1 MKILK
6 MINMKASLLALL
18 FGGLFLV
25 AGCSSSDDPDPV
37 APTIDKSALITL
49 NNSTEILLNNAVEG
63 SAEGQYILGSKAPLQ
78 EVLDASESLEANQ
91 AATQQQVNAMIANLN
106 AAIATFNT
114 QKVTAIDPANLV
126 AQWTFDEGAGT
137 TVKDYSTTGANGTF
151 GSAVAG
157 LGGPTANS
165 TGTAMPTWTTDRYG
179 NANKA
184 LAFNNGAKIMLPE
197 NAKLNPAKI
206 TISLWVNA
214 AEINGS
220 NRFMGLNSWMGYK
233 FQLQD
238 SNKPFFTGSTVA
250 DGIFDRDDAEGILE
264 INKWYNIAVAVGDG
278 HTIFY
283 INGVMVKDWDNTPGT
298 LKTVSGQSLAI
309 GVDASVY
316 AETEAEGTANNQI
329 FKEWGGYFRG
339 SLDDIRIY
347 KTVLSAA
354 QVKSIYD
361 VEKPAN

>member
-1 MKILK
+1 MKITK
-6 MINMKASLLALL
+6 MIKMKAGFLALL
-18 FGGLFLV
+18 FGGLFLI
-25 AGCSSSDDPDPV
+25 AGCSDSDEPDPV

-49 NNSTEILLNNAVEG
+49 NNSTEIMLDNAVEG

-78 EVLDASESLEANQ
+78 EVLDASMALETNA
-91 AATQQQVNAMIANLN
+91 AATQSQVNAMVVQLN

-114 QKVTAIDPANLV
+114 KKVTPIDPSNLV
-126 AQWTFDEGAGT
+126 GQWTFDEGTGT

-165 TGTAMPTWTTDRYG
+165 TGTALPTWTTDRYG

-184 LAFNNGAKIMLPE
+184 LSFNNGAKIDMPQ
-197 NAKLNPAKI
+197 NAKLNPAKM

-214 AEINGS
+214 AEKKNS

-233 FQLQD
+233 FELQAEI
-238 SNKPFFTGSTVA
+238 KPFFTAASTE
-250 DGIFDRDDAEGILE
+250 GTFDRDDAEGILE
-264 INKWYNIAVAVGDG
+264 INKWYNIAVTYGDG
-278 HTIFY
+278 HMIFY
-283 INGVMVKDWDNTPGT
+283 INGVEVKNWDNTPGT
-298 LKTVSGQSLAI
+298 LKAVTGTQNLVF

-316 AETEAEGTANNQI
+316 GATEALATENGQI
-329 FKEWGGYFRG
+329 FVEWGSYFNG

-347 KTVLSAA
+347 KSVLTLA
-354 QVKSIYD
+354 QIKSIYD

>member
-1 MKILK
+1 MKITK
-6 MINMKASLLALL
+6 MINMKASMLALL
-18 FGGLFLV
+18 FGGLFLI
-25 AGCSSSDDPDPV
+25 ASCSSDDDPTPVTPTVDTAALV
-37 APTIDKSALITL
+37 AL
-49 NNSTEILLNNAVEG
+49 NASTKILLDNAVEG

-78 EVLDASESLEANQ
+78 ETLNASVALASNP
-91 AATQQQVNAMIANLN
+91 AATQAQVTAMIVNLN
-106 AAIATFNT
+106 AAISTFNS
-114 QKVTAIDPANLV
+114 KLVTPIDSANLV
-126 AQWTFDEGAGT
+126 AQWTFDEGTGT
-137 TVKDYSTTGANGTF
+137 SVKDYSTTGANGTF

-165 TGTAMPTWTTDRYG
+165 TGTALPTWTTDRYG

-184 LAFNNGAKIMLPE
+184 LAFNNGAKIILPE

-206 TISLWVNA
+206 TISLWINA

-298 LKTVSGQSLAI
+298 LKTVPGQSLAI
-309 GVDASVY
+309 GVDASIY
-316 AETEAEGTANNQI
+316 AETIELADANGQI

-347 KTVLSAA
+347 KSVLTQA
-354 QVKSIYD
+354 QIKSIYD